1 MNCKKNANSNL
12 GEERQLFHPES
23 EKVVEI
29 GLERLRPFKNH
40 PFKVK
45 EDEAMAQLM
54 ESIERYGILN
64 PLIVMPTREG
74 VYQIVSGHRRKY
86 CAEKLGYTQVPV
98 IIRYMKEEDSIISM
112 VDSNLHRDKI
122 LFSEKAFAY
131 YMKNEAMK
139 RKTGKRRRTQEGQL
153 ESIKGTKT
161 IQLIGKETG
170 ESPRQVL
177 RYIRLTLLVPELLD
191 MLDEGKISFNPA
203 VELSFL
209 SEVEQKWV
217 LNGMDYAQAAPSVSQ
232 AKRIKALSQ
241 EKKLTQQKINEI
253 LSEIKKSDMSRVIF
267 KNNKSSTIE
276 FGNELNQLSAKNN
289 YRFKLFDVVA
299 IPNGDKNKG
308 KTDTISE
315 DDLMDIIE
323 EVMEKHSDKVKI
335 WNISLGIPNK
345 LCGKS
350 MSDLGIFLDYIQD
363 KYNVQIIVS
372 AGNLEEI
379 PLRTWPSQKDMKE
392 RDRIISP
399 ADSVRAI
406 TVGSVALYDSADSIV
421 KENEPSPFS
430 RRGPGSNYIVKP
442 DLVDYGGNL
451 SITYDQKNLAMRALS
466 PEGKMIEGNGT
477 SYSTPRITQ
486 KCAAVFD
493 EMVDKDL
500 LLAKALLVHSARM
513 NSRDLLNDDLQ
524 ENINYYGFG
533 NPSINISDILHCS
546 DHEMTLVFKQAIQQG
561 THLEMFDFPYPKSL
575 ITNGKCKG
583 EICMTLV
590 YSPILDQNYGKEYC
604 RTNVDVSFG
613 TYKVKDTGVL
623 SYNGQ
628 VPLERAWDEKFEQS
642 RVEHGFK
649 WSPVKSYYR
658 KISSRGIDVK
668 DGWRIRIDM
677 TRRNGLSVRQ
687 QEFVLVLT
695 IRDITEQHDVYSDMV
710 NGLKERSYI
719 TNNIETRHQI
729 RQRQ

>member
-1 MNCKKNANSNL
+1 MNCKKNANSNP

-54 ESIERYGILN
+54 ESIELYGILN

-267 KNNKSSTIE
+267 KNSQMYKY
-276 FGNELNQLSAKNN
+276 FPRYYSAEQMK
-289 YRFKLFDVVA
+289 
-299 IPNGDKNKG
+299 
-308 KTDTISE
+308 
-315 DDLMDIIE
+315 
-323 EVMEKHSDKVKI
+323 
-335 WNISLGIPNK
+335 
-345 LCGKS
+345 
-350 MSDLGIFLDYIQD
+350 
-363 KYNVQIIVS
+363 
-372 AGNLEEI
+372 EEI
-379 PLRTWPSQKDMKE
+379 IALLEKDHKRKE
-392 RDRIISP
+392 RQRK
-399 ADSVRAI
+399 
-406 TVGSVALYDSADSIV
+406 
-421 KENEPSPFS
+421 KEE
-430 RRGPGSNYIVKP
+430 K
-442 DLVDYGGNL
+442 
-451 SITYDQKNLAMRALS
+451 KN
-466 PEGKMIEGNGT
+466 
-477 SYSTPRITQ
+477 
-486 KCAAVFD
+486 V
-493 EMVDKDL
+493 
-500 LLAKALLVHSARM
+500 
-513 NSRDLLNDDLQ
+513 
-524 ENINYYGFG
+524 
-533 NPSINISDILHCS
+533 
-546 DHEMTLVFKQAIQQG
+546 
-561 THLEMFDFPYPKSL
+561 
-575 ITNGKCKG
+575 
-583 EICMTLV
+583 
-590 YSPILDQNYGKEYC
+590 
-604 RTNVDVSFG
+604 
-613 TYKVKDTGVL
+613 
-623 SYNGQ
+623 
-628 VPLERAWDEKFEQS
+628 
-642 RVEHGFK
+642 
-649 WSPVKSYYR
+649 
-658 KISSRGIDVK
+658 
-668 DGWRIRIDM
+668 
-677 TRRNGLSVRQ
+677 
-687 QEFVLVLT
+687 
-695 IRDITEQHDVYSDMV
+695 
-710 NGLKERSYI
+710 
-719 TNNIETRHQI
+719 
-729 RQRQ
+729 

>member
-1 MNCKKNANSNL
+1 MNCKKNANSNPR
-12 GEERQLFHPES
+12 EEKQLFHTES

-54 ESIERYGILN
+54 ESIERYGIMN

-98 IIRYMKEEDSIISM
+98 IIRYMKEDDSIISM

-267 KNNKSSTIE
+267 KNSQMYKY
-276 FGNELNQLSAKNN
+276 FPRYYSAEQMK
-289 YRFKLFDVVA
+289 
-299 IPNGDKNKG
+299 
-308 KTDTISE
+308 
-315 DDLMDIIE
+315 
-323 EVMEKHSDKVKI
+323 
-335 WNISLGIPNK
+335 
-345 LCGKS
+345 
-350 MSDLGIFLDYIQD
+350 
-363 KYNVQIIVS
+363 
-372 AGNLEEI
+372 EEI
-379 PLRTWPSQKDMKE
+379 ITLLEKDYKRKE
-392 RDRIISP
+392 RQRK
-399 ADSVRAI
+399 
-406 TVGSVALYDSADSIV
+406 
-421 KENEPSPFS
+421 KEE
-430 RRGPGSNYIVKP
+430 K
-442 DLVDYGGNL
+442 
-451 SITYDQKNLAMRALS
+451 KN
-466 PEGKMIEGNGT
+466 
-477 SYSTPRITQ
+477 
-486 KCAAVFD
+486 V
-493 EMVDKDL
+493 
-500 LLAKALLVHSARM
+500 
-513 NSRDLLNDDLQ
+513 
-524 ENINYYGFG
+524 
-533 NPSINISDILHCS
+533 
-546 DHEMTLVFKQAIQQG
+546 
-561 THLEMFDFPYPKSL
+561 
-575 ITNGKCKG
+575 
-583 EICMTLV
+583 
-590 YSPILDQNYGKEYC
+590 
-604 RTNVDVSFG
+604 
-613 TYKVKDTGVL
+613 
-623 SYNGQ
+623 
-628 VPLERAWDEKFEQS
+628 
-642 RVEHGFK
+642 
-649 WSPVKSYYR
+649 
-658 KISSRGIDVK
+658 
-668 DGWRIRIDM
+668 
-677 TRRNGLSVRQ
+677 
-687 QEFVLVLT
+687 
-695 IRDITEQHDVYSDMV
+695 
-710 NGLKERSYI
+710 
-719 TNNIETRHQI
+719 
-729 RQRQ
+729 

>member
-1 MNCKKNANSNL
+1 MNCKKNANSNP

-122 LFSEKAFAY
+122 LFGEKAFAY

-267 KNNKSSTIE
+267 KKYI
-276 FGNELNQLSAKNN
+276 
-289 YRFKLFDVVA
+289 LFA
-299 IPNGDKNKG
+299 
-308 KTDTISE
+308 
-315 DDLMDIIE
+315 
-323 EVMEKHSDKVKI
+323 SDK
-335 WNISLGIPNK
+335 
-345 LCGKS
+345 
-350 MSDLGIFLDYIQD
+350 
-363 KYNVQIIVS
+363 
-372 AGNLEEI
+372 
-379 PLRTWPSQKDMKE
+379 
-392 RDRIISP
+392 
-399 ADSVRAI
+399 
-406 TVGSVALYDSADSIV
+406 
-421 KENEPSPFS
+421 
-430 RRGPGSNYIVKP
+430 
-442 DLVDYGGNL
+442 
-451 SITYDQKNLAMRALS
+451 
-466 PEGKMIEGNGT
+466 
-477 SYSTPRITQ
+477 
-486 KCAAVFD
+486 
-493 EMVDKDL
+493 
-500 LLAKALLVHSARM
+500 
-513 NSRDLLNDDLQ
+513 
-524 ENINYYGFG
+524 
-533 NPSINISDILHCS
+533 
-546 DHEMTLVFKQAIQQG
+546 
-561 THLEMFDFPYPKSL
+561 
-575 ITNGKCKG
+575 
-583 EICMTLV
+583 
-590 YSPILDQNYGKEYC
+590 EY
-604 RTNVDVSFG
+604 
-613 TYKVKDTGVL
+613 
-623 SYNGQ
+623 
-628 VPLERAWDEKFEQS
+628 FEFM
-642 RVEHGFK
+642 E
-649 WSPVKSYYR
+649 
-658 KISSRGIDVK
+658 D
-668 DGWRIRIDM
+668 
-677 TRRNGLSVRQ
+677 
-687 QEFVLVLT
+687 
-695 IRDITEQHDVYSDMV
+695 
-710 NGLKERSYI
+710 
-719 TNNIETRHQI
+719 
-729 RQRQ
+729 

>member
-1 MNCKKNANSNL
+1 MNCKKNANSNP

-668 DGWRIRIDM
+668 DGWKIRIDM
-677 TRRNGLSVRQ
+677 TPRNGLIVPP

>member
-1 MNCKKNANSNL
+1 MNCKKNANSNP

-122 LFSEKAFAY
+122 LFSEKAFAH

-267 KNNKSSTIE
+267 KNSQMYKY
-276 FGNELNQLSAKNN
+276 FPRYYSAEQMK
-289 YRFKLFDVVA
+289 
-299 IPNGDKNKG
+299 
-308 KTDTISE
+308 
-315 DDLMDIIE
+315 
-323 EVMEKHSDKVKI
+323 
-335 WNISLGIPNK
+335 
-345 LCGKS
+345 
-350 MSDLGIFLDYIQD
+350 
-363 KYNVQIIVS
+363 
-372 AGNLEEI
+372 EEI
-379 PLRTWPSQKDMKE
+379 IALLEKDYKRKE
-392 RDRIISP
+392 RQRK
-399 ADSVRAI
+399 
-406 TVGSVALYDSADSIV
+406 
-421 KENEPSPFS
+421 KEE
-430 RRGPGSNYIVKP
+430 K
-442 DLVDYGGNL
+442 
-451 SITYDQKNLAMRALS
+451 KN
-466 PEGKMIEGNGT
+466 
-477 SYSTPRITQ
+477 
-486 KCAAVFD
+486 V
-493 EMVDKDL
+493 
-500 LLAKALLVHSARM
+500 
-513 NSRDLLNDDLQ
+513 
-524 ENINYYGFG
+524 
-533 NPSINISDILHCS
+533 
-546 DHEMTLVFKQAIQQG
+546 
-561 THLEMFDFPYPKSL
+561 
-575 ITNGKCKG
+575 
-583 EICMTLV
+583 
-590 YSPILDQNYGKEYC
+590 
-604 RTNVDVSFG
+604 
-613 TYKVKDTGVL
+613 
-623 SYNGQ
+623 
-628 VPLERAWDEKFEQS
+628 
-642 RVEHGFK
+642 
-649 WSPVKSYYR
+649 
-658 KISSRGIDVK
+658 
-668 DGWRIRIDM
+668 
-677 TRRNGLSVRQ
+677 
-687 QEFVLVLT
+687 
-695 IRDITEQHDVYSDMV
+695 
-710 NGLKERSYI
+710 
-719 TNNIETRHQI
+719 
-729 RQRQ
+729 

>member
-1 MNCKKNANSNL
+1 MNCKKNASSNP
-12 GEERQLFHPES
+12 GEEKQLFHPES

-54 ESIERYGILN
+54 ESIERYGIMN

-98 IIRYMKEEDSIISM
+98 IIRHMKEEDSIISM

-267 KNNKSSTIE
+267 KNSQMYKYIPRYY
-276 FGNELNQLSAKNN
+276 SAEQMK
-289 YRFKLFDVVA
+289 
-299 IPNGDKNKG
+299 
-308 KTDTISE
+308 
-315 DDLMDIIE
+315 
-323 EVMEKHSDKVKI
+323 
-335 WNISLGIPNK
+335 
-345 LCGKS
+345 
-350 MSDLGIFLDYIQD
+350 
-363 KYNVQIIVS
+363 
-372 AGNLEEI
+372 EEI
-379 PLRTWPSQKDMKE
+379 IALLEKDYKRKE
-392 RDRIISP
+392 RQRK
-399 ADSVRAI
+399 
-406 TVGSVALYDSADSIV
+406 
-421 KENEPSPFS
+421 KEE
-430 RRGPGSNYIVKP
+430 K
-442 DLVDYGGNL
+442 
-451 SITYDQKNLAMRALS
+451 KN
-466 PEGKMIEGNGT
+466 
-477 SYSTPRITQ
+477 
-486 KCAAVFD
+486 V
-493 EMVDKDL
+493 
-500 LLAKALLVHSARM
+500 
-513 NSRDLLNDDLQ
+513 
-524 ENINYYGFG
+524 
-533 NPSINISDILHCS
+533 
-546 DHEMTLVFKQAIQQG
+546 
-561 THLEMFDFPYPKSL
+561 
-575 ITNGKCKG
+575 
-583 EICMTLV
+583 
-590 YSPILDQNYGKEYC
+590 
-604 RTNVDVSFG
+604 
-613 TYKVKDTGVL
+613 
-623 SYNGQ
+623 
-628 VPLERAWDEKFEQS
+628 
-642 RVEHGFK
+642 
-649 WSPVKSYYR
+649 
-658 KISSRGIDVK
+658 
-668 DGWRIRIDM
+668 
-677 TRRNGLSVRQ
+677 
-687 QEFVLVLT
+687 
-695 IRDITEQHDVYSDMV
+695 
-710 NGLKERSYI
+710 
-719 TNNIETRHQI
+719 
-729 RQRQ
+729 